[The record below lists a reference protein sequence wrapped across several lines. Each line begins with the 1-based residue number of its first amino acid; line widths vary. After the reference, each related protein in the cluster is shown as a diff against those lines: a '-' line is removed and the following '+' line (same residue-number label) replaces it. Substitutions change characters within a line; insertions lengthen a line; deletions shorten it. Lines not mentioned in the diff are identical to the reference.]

1 MPAGTITTTVTTI
14 PEDGVTLTIS
24 PTPRG
29 EEISWDEAKSHT
41 GEYVTVCGPVEGAHY
56 AQESNGKPTFL
67 NMGADYPDE
76 ERVSVLI
83 WDDYRYNFPFEP
95 ELHYL
100 GKWVCVYGF
109 IYSYRGISTVE
120 VYDLAQIQSD

>member
-1 MPAGTITTTVTTI
+1 M
-14 PEDGVTLTIS
+14 
-24 PTPRG
+24 
-29 EEISWDEAKSHT
+29 
-41 GEYVTVCGPVEGAHY
+41 TVCGPVEGAHY
-56 AQESNGKPTFL
+56 ALESNGKPTFL

-83 WDDYRYNFPFEP
+83 WDDYRYNFPSEP